1 MDLQSLNANGCL
13 MKKEHKLPDILERL
27 VASLVT
33 STGSCLQNKTPIK
46 DVQVPEIDV
55 NNTADLIEGYRMK
68 FQSIEQN
75 LKDEFMQVCHF
86 LFGYLCI

>member
-1 MDLQSLNANGCL
+1 MDLQSLNSQGSL
-13 MKKEHKLPDILERL
+13 MKKEHSLPHILERL
-27 VASLVT
+27 VASLMT
-33 STGSCLQNKTPIK
+33 STTSSIRNKTPIK

-75 LKDEFMQVCHF
+75 LKDEFLQVCNS
-86 LFGYLCI
+86 C